1 MRPGDRTVIGLAG
14 NIGCGK
20 STAANYFR
28 SFGSRLIEADRI
40 GWRVLNETR
49 DRLQK
54 RYGLGIFKG
63 GRINRKELRAAV
75 FTDRKN
81 VRFLN
86 HLTHPRLVELIR
98 ERIHKIS
105 AGMVVVDAALLFEW
119 PELMADVD
127 HPILIT
133 APRKIKEYR
142 ARRKG
147 IDRQTFQRILRF
159 QKSEKALSRQAEY
172 VIRNDRSRQDLYRQC
187 YKIYKEIKND
197 C

>member
-63 GRINRKELRAAV
+63 GRINRKVLRAAV

-81 VRFLN
+81 VRYLN
-86 HLTHPRLVELIR
+86 CLTHPRMVELIR
-98 ERIHKIS
+98 EQIRKIT
-105 AGMVVVDAALLFEW
+105 AGMIVVDAALLFEW

-133 APRKIKEYR
+133 APRKIKEHR

-172 VIRNDRSRQDLYRQC
+172 IIRNDRSRQDLYRQC

>member
-20 STAANYFR
+20 STAAAYFQKL
-28 SFGSRLIEADRI
+28 GSRLIEADRI

-54 RYGLGIFKG
+54 LYGPGIIKG
-63 GRINRKELRAAV
+63 GRINRMELRTEV
-75 FTDRKN
+75 FTDRNK
-81 VRFLN
+81 VRHLN
-86 HLTHPRLVELIR
+86 RLTHPRLVELIR
-98 ERIHKIS
+98 NRIRRIKT
-105 AGMVVVDAALLFEW
+105 GMVVIDAALLFDW
-119 PELMADVD
+119 PDLMADVD
-127 HPILIT
+127 HPILVT
-133 APRKIKEYR
+133 APRKIKEQR
-142 ARRKG
+142 ALQKG

-159 QKSEKALSRQAEY
+159 QKSEKVLSRQAEY

-187 YKIYKEIKND
+187 YNIYKEIKND

>member
-1 MRPGDRTVIGLAG
+1 MIGLAG

-81 VRFLN
+81 VRYLN

-98 ERIHKIS
+98 ERISKIS